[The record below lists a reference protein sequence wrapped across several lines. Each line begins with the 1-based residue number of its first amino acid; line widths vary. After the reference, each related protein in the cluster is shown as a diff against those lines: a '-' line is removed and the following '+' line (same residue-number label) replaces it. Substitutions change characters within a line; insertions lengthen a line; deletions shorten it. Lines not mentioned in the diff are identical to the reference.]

1 MALSYSI
8 CVPNHFIFQNCES
21 FISHTKYKII
31 YRYHPILYNLLQ
43 SSLYPFHFLS
53 LQFLQFKIYTMPS
66 FDLVSKVD
74 LQTLDNAVNTVEK
87 EIRNRFDFKGNHVVI
102 DLNKK
107 DFKLNLE
114 SESEMKINQII
125 DVLISKS
132 MKQGLAAEI
141 YDLSKEPFQS
151 GKVVKKEIPVRNGIK
166 QEDAKKIVK
175 LIKDSGLKVQA
186 AIMDDIIRITAKK
199 IDDLQAVI
207 QASKGWDLGLAF
219 QYVNMKN

>member
-1 MALSYSI
+1 
-8 CVPNHFIFQNCES
+8 
-21 FISHTKYKII
+21 
-31 YRYHPILYNLLQ
+31 
-43 SSLYPFHFLS
+43 
-53 LQFLQFKIYTMPS
+53 MPS

-74 LQTLDNAVNTVEK
+74 LQTLDNAINTVEK
-87 EIRNRFDFKGNHVVI
+87 EIKNRFDFKGNHVVI

-114 SESEMKINQII
+114 GESDMKLNQVI

-141 YDLSKEPFQS
+141 YDLSKEPYQS
-151 GKVVKKEIPVRNGIK
+151 GKIVKKEIPVRNGIK

-186 AIMDDIIRITAKK
+186 AIMDDIIRITGKK
-199 IDDLQAVI
+199 IDDLQQVI
-207 QASKGWDLGLAF
+207 QASKGWDLGLAL